1 MRARTTKPESLDEVM
16 RQVLAAR
23 GVTATQETPADP
35 RGGSAG
41 TFADAIAAPEG
52 ADRYHIAV
60 PPDMERDGELEAK
73 ARQWFHR
80 AGLPQG
86 AVSGIVQEFCRQ
98 LCAPDPSAEE
108 AGRQQRAQAELSEEW
123 GPDYA
128 RKIAAARA
136 LVAKSGGA
144 EELAE
149 ILGSTGLGDNP
160 WLIRTLASLAE
171 LGPTDGGGQ

>member
-1 MRARTTKPESLDEVM
+1 MNTKADRPDSLDDMM

-23 GVTATQETPADP
+23 GVATAADQPADP
-35 RGGSAG
+35 SDGLA
-41 TFADAIAAPEG
+41 AAVAAPDT
-52 ADRYHIAV
+52 AARYHIAV
-60 PPDMERDGELEAK
+60 PPDLQRDAELEAK

-86 AVSGIVQEFCRQ
+86 AVSGIVQEYCRQ
-98 LCAPDPSAEE
+98 LCADRSAEDSN
-108 AGRQQRAQAELSEEW
+108 RQQRALAELAQEW
-123 GPDYA
+123 GPDYP

-136 LVAKSGGA
+136 LVARCDGA

-160 WLIRTLASLAE
+160 WLIRTLATLAE
-171 LGPTDGGGQ
+171 LGPMAGGGQ